1 MSSAPM
7 CLNGLQE
14 FNGLVIVFIT
24 FTAIHLIVFS
34 EKKKCLVSCIMPNTE
49 ESERKEDMCLPGD
62 LTWLLRK

>member
-34 EKKKCLVSCIMPNTE
+34 EKKKVF
-49 ESERKEDMCLPGD
+49 SELYYAKHGRV
-62 LTWLLRK
+62 